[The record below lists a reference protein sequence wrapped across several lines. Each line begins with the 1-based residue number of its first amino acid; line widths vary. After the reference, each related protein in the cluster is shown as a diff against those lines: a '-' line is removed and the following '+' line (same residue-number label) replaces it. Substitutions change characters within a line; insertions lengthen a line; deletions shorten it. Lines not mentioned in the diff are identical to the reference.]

1 MNSAQKKSGSGED
14 RSRGFRSSSLNAS
27 ELQRPDWAIAVRPSV
42 VVNCPSCGALIVA
55 RDMPPADEPVIGV
68 VCPRCG
74 SAGRLLIEHPAGT
87 TADARPAD
95 ASLAEDAAPVSAPE
109 RSSGDPVVAPPI
121 SPELSQAA
129 AQAATDHRRFTDS
142 TERHTIGD
150 WCRLDAGIA
159 ALWQSLDPNHGSG
172 LQVSSV
178 ARDLGL
184 TGPTQHRSHLSE
196 RKPLY
201 SRVELTACLAVLQQ
215 QSQAQ
220 AATPAPMPV
229 AIEPDAAGLGT
240 TRVQQELRL
249 EAS

>member
-1 MNSAQKKSGSGED
+1 MTSAHKKGGSGED
-14 RSRGFRSSSLNAS
+14 RPGVDLL
-27 ELQRPDWAIAVRPSV
+27 EQTLDQQRPDWAIAVRPSV

-55 RDMPPADEPVIGV
+55 RDMPPADEPVIDIT
-68 VCPRCG
+68 CPRCKA
-74 SAGRLLIEHPAGT
+74 AGRLLLEHPAQQAKDG
-87 TADARPAD
+87 
-95 ASLAEDAAPVSAPE
+95 APE
-109 RSSGDPVVAPPI
+109 NDTAPAHPQAG
-121 SPELSQAA
+121 SAVTPTNPELSQAA
-129 AQAATDHRRFTDS
+129 AQAAARHRQFNDS
-142 TERHTIGD
+142 TQRHTIGD

-178 ARDLGL
+178 ARELGL
-184 TGPTQHRSHLSE
+184 TGPTQHRSHLSD

-201 SRVELTACLAVLQQ
+201 TRNELTACLAVLQQ

-220 AATPAPMPV
+220 ATPAPMPV
-229 AIEPDAAGLGT
+229 AIEPDAAGLGA